1 MRDSIA
7 ELLKTNQIAKIVMEE
22 VRPEFNTHTSKIL
35 MYLQASVVLMA
46 YEIDPKIEF

>member
-7 ELLKTNQIAKIVMEE
+7 ELLKANRIAKIVMED
-22 VRPEFNTHTSKIL
+22 VRPEFNIHTSKIL